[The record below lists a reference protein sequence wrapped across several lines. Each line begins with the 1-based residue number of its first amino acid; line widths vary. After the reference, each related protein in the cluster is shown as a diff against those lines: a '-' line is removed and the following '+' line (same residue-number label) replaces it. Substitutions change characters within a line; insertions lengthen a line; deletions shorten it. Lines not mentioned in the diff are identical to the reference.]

1 MTDVDQVA
9 PAAAAVPAA
18 PAAPAETNRERVSRR
33 QVDKFAE
40 RRAQLADAA
49 LQTLAELGYARTSL
63 REIAQ
68 NTEFS
73 HGVLHYYFSDKED
86 LITHCVR
93 QYEAACVTRYDEIV
107 ATATSAGE
115 LKREF
120 STAMAQT
127 LRTDA
132 PMHRLWY
139 DLRNQSLFEES
150 FRADVLEI
158 DQRREDMIWRVISRY
173 ASFAGVSVA
182 LAPGAAYA
190 DPGRPVPAGHAAL
203 PGREPGRG
211 RRSAGERGARARHPG
226 GPRAA
231 GLSQDWI
238 LMARYAIPRPA
249 RARRATRTGAPG
261 LRIAEWGLSGGTAD
275 HLCHVSHLSLIPCGG
290 RRGG

>member
-1 MTDVDQVA
+1 MTDVAHVA
-9 PAAAAVPAA
+9 SEAGVGDEPRVT
-18 PAAPAETNRERVSRR
+18 ETNRERVSRR

-68 NTEFS
+68 NSQFS

-107 ATATSAGE
+107 ATASSAAE

-120 STAMAQT
+120 SAAMAQT

-158 DQRREDMIWRVISRY
+158 DQRREEMIWRVISRY
-173 ASFAGVSVA
+173 AAFAGFAVA
-182 LAPGAAYA
+182 LSPAAAYA
-190 DPGRPVPAGHAAL
+190 ILDGLFQQALLHHLAGDENAADDL
-203 PGREPGRG
+203 RANVVRVLDSLGRG
-211 RRSAGERGARARHPG
+211 GA
-226 GPRAA
+226 AA
-231 GLSQDWI
+231 
-238 LMARYAIPRPA
+238 
-249 RARRATRTGAPG
+249 
-261 LRIAEWGLSGGTAD
+261 
-275 HLCHVSHLSLIPCGG
+275 
-290 RRGG
+290 

>member
-1 MTDVDQVA
+1 VDSGSQGARPGTDGKVAAVTDVAHMAGKAVVGDESHVTDEARVA
-9 PAAAAVPAA
+9 DSPGAADIPHGAEAEPRA
-18 PAAPAETNRERVSRR
+18 AETNRERVSRR

-68 NTEFS
+68 NTTFS
-73 HGVLHYYFSDKED
+73 HGVLHYYFSDKQD

-107 ATATSAGE
+107 AAATSADQ

-120 STAMAQT
+120 SAAMAQT

-150 FRADVLEI
+150 FLADVLEI
-158 DQRREDMIWRVISRY
+158 DQRREAMIWSVVSRY
-173 ASFAGVSVA
+173 AELAQISAA
-182 LAPGAAYA
+182 LSPAAAYA
-190 DPGRPVPAGHAAL
+190 ILDGLFQRALLHHLAGDESAA
-203 PGREPGRG
+203 E
-211 RRSAGERGARARHPG
+211 
-226 GPRAA
+226 
-231 GLSQDWI
+231 GLRTGV
-238 LMARYAIPRPA
+238 LRVLATL
-249 RARRATRTGAPG
+249 ATR
-261 LRIAEWGLSGGTAD
+261 AD
-275 HLCHVSHLSLIPCGG
+275 
-290 RRGG
+290 

>member
-1 MTDVDQVA
+1 VSSELTGSGAVTDVDQVA
-9 PAAAAVPAA
+9 RVAPPVPAVPVA
-18 PAAPAETNRERVSRR
+18 PAVPAETNRERVSRR

-107 ATATSAGE
+107 ATATSAEE
-115 LKREF
+115 LRREF
-120 STAMAQT
+120 SAAMAQT

-158 DQRREDMIWRVISRY
+158 DQRREEMIWRVISRY
-173 ASFAGVSVA
+173 ASFAGVEVA
-182 LAPGAAYA
+182 LAAGAAYA
-190 DPGRPVPAGHAAL
+190 ILDGLFQQALLRFLAGNADAAEEL
-203 PGREPGRG
+203 RANVVRVLDTLEVREPQ
-211 RRSAGERGARARHPG
+211 ARART
-226 GPRAA
+226 
-231 GLSQDWI
+231 LSYV
-238 LMARYAIPRPA
+238 RVGHSRPSPYPPP
-249 RARRATRTGAPG
+249 ATRHEPG
-261 LRIAEWGLSGGTAD
+261 LRD
-275 HLCHVSHLSLIPCGG
+275 CD
-290 RRGG
+290 